1 MAGSEREARESEDLP
16 DGVLSVGELNERI
29 SERIDA
35 AESLQDVQVTGEVVD
50 CSESNVAL
58 YFTLTDGTHSV
69 ECMLWKRDYA
79 DMDVEIADGLEVL
92 LAGGVDFWPEGGT
105 LSLKP
110 WLVHPIGD
118 GAQHAALERLRTELE
133 DRGWFDDTYKQ
144 PLPTYPTTVGVVTSK
159 NGDARHDVQDA
170 IHRRYPDVDVVV
182 EHASVQGENAPPELA
197 TGVACLDE
205 DPDVDVV
212 IVGRGGGG
220 DDDLMAFNT
229 ELVAEAIFHAS
240 TPVVAAVG
248 HREDVTIADAVAD
261 HSAITPTAAGE
272 AVVREKAT
280 VLAEVADYRATLL
293 DAFEDRA
300 TDEVTALEERLEETY
315 ETTVARRLDALATG
329 LSEAYHVASSSR
341 LAALRTDLDAAYRA
355 VEHEHDK
362 QAAVEAA
369 RADAAGV
376 PTAYKVAVVVLA
388 TLLALAII
396 ALILT

>member
-1 MAGSEREARESEDLP
+1 MAGSERDAGESEGLP
-16 DGVLSVGELNERI
+16 EGVLTVGELNDRI
-29 SERIDA
+29 SEHVDA
-35 AESLQDVQVTGEVVD
+35 AESLEDVQVTGEVVD
-50 CSESNVAL
+50 CNESNVAL

-69 ECMLWKRDYA
+69 KCMLWKRNYA
-79 DMDVEIADGLEVL
+79 DMDVEIEDGLEVL
-92 LAGGVDFWPEGGT
+92 LAGSVDFWPEGGT

-110 WLVHPIGD
+110 WLVHAIGD
-118 GAQHAALERLRTELE
+118 GEQHAALERLRAELD
-133 DRGWFDDTYKQ
+133 DRGWFDDAHKQ
-144 PLPTYPTTVGVVTSK
+144 PLPTYPTTVGVVTSM

-220 DDDLMAFNT
+220 EDDLMAFNT

-240 TPVVAAVG
+240 TPVVSAVG

-272 AVVREKAT
+272 AVVREKST

-293 DAFEDRA
+293 DAFEDQV
-300 TDEVTALEERLEETY
+300 TDEVTALEERLDDAY
-315 ETTVARRLDALATG
+315 ETTVTRRLDALSTRVIDAYQAAT
-329 LSEAYHVASSSR
+329 SSR
-341 LAALRTDLDAAYRA
+341 VTDLRTDLDAAYQA
-355 VEHEHDK
+355 VEHEHEK

-369 RADAAGV
+369 RADAGGV
-376 PTAYKVAVVVLA
+376 PTAYKVAIVVLA
-388 TLLALAII
+388 VLLALALI